1 MAQIASL
8 ESSLTQR
15 RTESTQELSNLRKT
29 HVLHLAEK
37 QAQVS
42 ELESSL
48 RVAKS
53 GFVELQGSLKTIT
66 LSVEDERNALR
77 SDVSS
82 LRQSLEESND
92 NVRRLETSHESSRLD
107 LQSVTKELDGK
118 RSELEVLQTQLVAEA
133 RRSAAASDAQEEA
146 DGRIHRMEEEVAIM
160 EAAKKADEG
169 VIQRV
174 TASYSKLRELHVGC
188 LAEMDGLVGIVQER
202 KCG

>member
-1 MAQIASL
+1 MGNEGEAFHNPRRCLAIDNLVGDVASHARGLLAQIASL

-29 HVLHLAEK
+29 HALHLAEK

-160 EAAKKADEG
+160 EAAKKADE
-169 VIQRV
+169 
-174 TASYSKLRELHVGC
+174 
-188 LAEMDGLVGIVQER
+188 
-202 KCG
+202 